1 VTLIN
6 RNIEQK
12 THENSKNPESHTK
25 ARKLRLKKK
34 HKEPRWHV
42 NLNRYENSVEWIY
55 IIISSEHSSCE
66 QQAFS
71 RNLPP
76 STTPY
81 LPEVFIF
88 QNSPL

>member
-42 NLNRYENSVEWIY
+42 NLNRYENSVDKY
-55 IIISSEHSSCE
+55 I
-66 QQAFS
+66 
-71 RNLPP
+71 L
-76 STTPY
+76 
-81 LPEVFIF
+81 
-88 QNSPL
+88 